1 VIAAFTIVFAICFL
15 ASSVWHLTGMLHFL
29 QLHEYLNGR
38 FFPWALQNPRKVVWL
53 LELIA
58 LPVFILLLAVPSLSQ
73 QYGIAIAGLVL
84 WGVLVGLTIVRDRK
98 ERKAAINP
106 LVMTQRASRLLA
118 GGLIIVALEMVLT
131 FWLVVGLDF
140 FAAAVVPARFYIFL
154 IVAAVV
160 GQLAF
165 ANMVLAN
172 WLLFP
177 VEESFRRYYVITARK
192 RLREINPV
200 VIGITG
206 SYGKTTTKE
215 VLSHILS
222 ARYGTLKTPKSYNT
236 LMGICKVIREDLRP
250 EHEYFVVEMGAYKKG
265 EIAQICRLV
274 KPSIG
279 IVTAIGPQHL
289 ERFKIIDRIIKAK
302 SELLQALPDD
312 GVAVL
317 NADDPACLSM
327 APATKAA
334 VRKYG
339 VDSDPG
345 AVDVSARQIVVGSEG
360 TQFEIV
366 YGDQAQAVRTVLLG
380 RHNVSNILGAA
391 LAALESDVP
400 LRTIAH
406 ALSMLPTVEH
416 RLQLV
421 KGPHGVTYIDDSYNS
436 NPKGSAMALEVLAA
450 FPGRKFVVTTGFV
463 ELGSIED
470 EEDRKLGRE
479 AAAVGDYIFLVGL
492 PEQVEHVHEG
502 IQQTDFDRDK
512 LFLCESLNH
521 AREHLRELV
530 KPGDVILF
538 ENDLGDIYY

>member
-1 VIAAFTIVFAICFL
+1 MIIVLSIVFSICFL
-15 ASSVWHLTGMLHFL
+15 ASSIWHLTGVLHFL

-38 FFPWALQNPRKVVWL
+38 FFSWALDNPHKVTWPI
-53 LELIA
+53 ELIA
-58 LPVFILLLAVPSLSQ
+58 LPTFILGVIVSSLSQ
-73 QYGIAIAGLVL
+73 QFDTAIAMLVI
-84 WGVLVGLTIVRDRK
+84 WGMVISMTIVHNRK
-98 ERKAAINP
+98 ERRAAINP

-118 GGLIIVALEMVLT
+118 GGLIIVVAEMILI
-131 FWLVVGLDF
+131 FWLIVGFDF
-140 FAAAVVPARFYIFL
+140 FSAEVVPTRFYVFL
-154 IVAAVV
+154 IVIAIV

-165 ANMVLAN
+165 VNIVLAN

-177 VEESFRRYYVITARK
+177 VEEAFRQYYVLSARK

-215 VLSHILS
+215 VLAHILS
-222 ARYGTLKTPKSYNT
+222 ARYETLKTPKSYNT
-236 LMGICKVIREDLRP
+236 LMGVCKVIREDLRP
-250 EHEYFVVEMGAYKKG
+250 DHEYFVVEMGAYKKG
-265 EIAQICRLV
+265 EIAQICKLV
-274 KPSIG
+274 RPSIG

-289 ERFKIIDRIIKAK
+289 ERFKTIDKIIKAK
-302 SELLQALPDD
+302 SELLQALPED
-312 GVAVL
+312 GVAIL
-317 NADDPACLSM
+317 NGDDPGCLSM
-327 APATKAA
+327 ASATKAT
-334 VRKYG
+334 VKKYG

-345 AVDVSARQIVVGSEG
+345 MVDLSARQISVGSEG

-366 YGDQAQAVRTVLLG
+366 HHDQAQAVRTVLLG
-380 RHNVSNILGAA
+380 RHNVSNILGAT

-400 LRTIAH
+400 LRTVAH

-421 KGPHGVTYIDDSYNS
+421 QGPHGVTYIDDSYNS
-436 NPKGSAMALEVLAA
+436 NPKGSAMALEVLSA

-470 EEDRKLGRE
+470 DEDRKLGQE
-479 AAAVGDYIFLVGL
+479 AAAAGDYIFLVGL
-492 PEQVEHVHEG
+492 PHQIEHVLEG
-502 IQQTDFDRDK
+502 IRQTDFDREK